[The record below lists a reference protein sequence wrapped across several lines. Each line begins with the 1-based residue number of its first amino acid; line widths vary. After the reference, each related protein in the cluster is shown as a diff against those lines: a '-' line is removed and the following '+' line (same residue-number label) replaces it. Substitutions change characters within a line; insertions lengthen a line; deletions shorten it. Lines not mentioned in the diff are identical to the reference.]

1 LVEERE
7 ELMRGGDGKTVE
19 AKESVI
25 AADVDKPAGPFA
37 TAAPAAKIADG
48 REFKALVMASI
59 IRWESG

>member
-1 LVEERE
+1 
-7 ELMRGGDGKTVE
+7 MRGGDSKTVE

-25 AADVDKPAGPFA
+25 AADATADVDKPAGPFA
-37 TAAPAAKIADG
+37 TAAPATKIADG